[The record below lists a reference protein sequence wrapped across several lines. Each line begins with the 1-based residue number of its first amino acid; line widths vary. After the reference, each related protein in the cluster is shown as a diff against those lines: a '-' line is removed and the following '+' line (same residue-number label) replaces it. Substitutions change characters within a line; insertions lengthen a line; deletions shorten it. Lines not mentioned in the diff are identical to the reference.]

1 MPRTARLVIPNH
13 PHHIIHRGH
22 NRQPVF
28 MSADDYLCYIDNLYE
43 WKIKLQ
49 CRLYAY
55 CLMTNH
61 VHLILDPG
69 DNEENLAKL
78 MKRIA
83 GRQTRYVNKLENRS
97 GTLWEGRY
105 KSSPISADS
114 YLMACCRYIE
124 LNPVRACLVDHP
136 GSYQWSSY
144 GEKAGE
150 NFKIIDSD
158 PFYLGLSDDP
168 EKRKEKYAEWVL
180 SAIPEGELEL
190 IRAATQR
197 GQLTGGSKFYDLVA
211 ERLGQRVEARKPGRP
226 RKLEK

>member
-1 MPRTARLVIPNH
+1 MPRTARLVFPNH

-28 MSADDYLCYIDNLYE
+28 MSDDDYLYYLDNLNE
-43 WKIKLQ
+43 WKTKLQ
-49 CRLYAY
+49 CKLYAY

-69 DNEENLAKL
+69 EKEENMAKL
-78 MKRIA
+78 MKRVA
-83 GRQTRYVNKLENRS
+83 GRQTRYVNKLEKRT

-105 KSSPISADS
+105 KSSPISVDN
-114 YLMACCRYIE
+114 YLMACSRYIE

-144 GEKAGE
+144 TEKTGGNHKMVDA
-150 NFKIIDSD
+150 D
-158 PFYLGLSDDP
+158 PFYLGLSNDI
-168 EKRKEKYAEWVL
+168 EERKVKYEEWVL
-180 SAIPEGELEL
+180 SAIPEGEWDL
-190 IRAATQR
+190 IRSATQR

-211 ERLGQRVEARKPGRP
+211 ERLGQRIEARKPGRP
-226 RKLEK
+226 RSILK

>member
-1 MPRTARLVIPNH
+1 MPRTARLVIPNY

-28 MSADDYLCYIDNLYE
+28 MSDDDYLYYLDNLYE
-43 WKIKLQ
+43 WKTNLK

-69 DNEENLAKL
+69 ENEENLAKL
-78 MKRIA
+78 MKRVA
-83 GRQTRYVNKLENRS
+83 GRQTRYVNKMEKRT

-105 KSSPISADS
+105 KSSPICVDS
-114 YLMACCRYIE
+114 YLMACSRYIE

-136 GSYQWSSY
+136 EGYQWSSY
-144 GEKAGE
+144 EEKTGKELKVVDA
-150 NFKIIDSD
+150 D
-158 PFYLGLSDDP
+158 PLYLGLSDDP
-168 EKRKEKYAEWVL
+168 EKRKAKYEEWVL
-180 SAIPEGELEL
+180 SAIPEGEWEL
-190 IRAATQR
+190 IRSATQR

-211 ERLGQRVEARKPGRP
+211 ERLGQRIEARKPGRP
-226 RKLEK
+226 KSAVK

>member
-1 MPRTARLVIPNH
+1 MPRSARLVIPNH

-28 MSADDYLCYIDNLYE
+28 MSDDDYLYYLDNLQE
-43 WKIKLQ
+43 WKTKLQ
-49 CRLYAY
+49 CKLYSF
-55 CLMTNH
+55 CLMTTH

-69 DNEENLAKL
+69 ENEANLAKL
-78 MKRIA
+78 MKRVA
-83 GRQTRYVNKLENRS
+83 GRQTRYVNKLEKRT

-124 LNPVRACLVDHP
+124 LNPVRAFLVDHP

-144 GEKAGE
+144 AEKTGGTNKMVDA
-150 NFKIIDSD
+150 D
-158 PFYLGLSDDP
+158 PFYIGLSDDP
-168 EKRKEKYAEWVL
+168 EKRKLKYEEWVL
-180 SAIPEGELEL
+180 SAIPEGEWEL
-190 IRAATQR
+190 IRSAGQR

-211 ERLGQRVEARKPGRP
+211 ERLGQRIEARKPGRP
-226 RKLEK
+226 KRVVK

>member
-1 MPRTARLVIPNH
+1 MPRTARLVIPDL

-28 MSADDYLCYIDNLYE
+28 MSDDDYRYYLDNLLE
-43 WKIKLQ
+43 WKTKLK
-49 CRLYAY
+49 CRLYGY

-69 DNEENLAKL
+69 ENEENLAKL
-78 MKRIA
+78 MKRVA
-83 GRQTRYVNKLENRS
+83 GRQTRYVNKLEKRT

-136 GSYQWSSY
+136 GSYRWSSY
-144 GEKAGE
+144 AEKTGEEAKL
-150 NFKIIDSD
+150 IDED
-158 PFYLGLSDDP
+158 PFYRGLSSDT
-168 EKRKEKYAEWVL
+168 EKRNVKYAEWVL
-180 SAIPEGELEL
+180 SAIPEGEWEL
-190 IRAATQR
+190 IRSATQR
-197 GQLTGGSKFYDLVA
+197 GQLTGGSKFYDLMA
-211 ERLGQRVEARKPGRP
+211 KRLGQRIEARKPGRP
-226 RKLEK
+226 RKK

>member
-1 MPRTARLVIPNH
+1 MPRIARLIIPNH

-28 MSADDYLCYIDNLYE
+28 LSDDDCQYYLDNLYE
-43 WKIKLQ
+43 WKNKLQ

-61 VHLILDPG
+61 LHLILDPG
-69 DNEENLAKL
+69 ENEGNLAKL

-83 GRQTRYVNKLENRS
+83 GRQTRYINKLEKRT

-124 LNPVRACLVDHP
+124 LNPVRAHLVDHP
-136 GSYQWSSY
+136 GDYQWTSY
-144 GEKAGE
+144 AEKTGKE
-150 NFKIIDSD
+150 HKLVDED

-168 EKRKEKYAEWVL
+168 EKRTELYEEWVL
-180 SAIPEGELEL
+180 SAVPEGEWEF
-190 IRAATQR
+190 IRSATQR
-197 GQLTGGSKFYDLVA
+197 GQLTGGRKFYDLVA
-211 ERLGQRVEARKPGRP
+211 DRLGHRIEARQQGRP
-226 RKLEK
+226 RSAVK

>member
-1 MPRTARLVIPNH
+1 MPRTARLVIPDH

-28 MSADDYLCYIDNLYE
+28 MSDDDYRYYLDNLLE
-43 WKIKLQ
+43 WKTKLK

-69 DNEENLAKL
+69 ESEVNLAKL
-78 MKRIA
+78 MKRVA
-83 GRQTRYVNKLENRS
+83 GRQTRYVNKLEKRT

-114 YLMACCRYIE
+114 YLMACSRYIE

-136 GSYQWSSY
+136 GSYRWSSY
-144 GEKAGE
+144 AEKTGKE
-150 NFKIIDSD
+150 PKLIDED
-158 PFYLGLSDDP
+158 PFYRGLSSDT
-168 EKRKEKYAEWVL
+168 EKRNVKYAEWVL
-180 SAIPEGELEL
+180 SAIPEGEWEL
-190 IRAATQR
+190 IRSATQR

-211 ERLGQRVEARKPGRP
+211 ERLGQRIEARKPGRP
-226 RKLEK
+226 RKTVK

>member
-28 MSADDYLCYIDNLYE
+28 MSDDDYRYYLDNLLE
-43 WKIKLQ
+43 WKTKLQ
-49 CRLYAY
+49 CKLYAY

-69 DNEENLAKL
+69 ENEANLAKL
-78 MKRIA
+78 MKRVA
-83 GRQTRYVNKLENRS
+83 GRQTRYVNKLEKRT

-124 LNPVRACLVDHP
+124 LNPVRACLVAHP

-144 GEKAGE
+144 TDKTSVGPKMV
-150 NFKIIDSD
+150 DDD
-158 PFYLGLSDDP
+158 PYYLGLSCYP
-168 EKRKEKYAEWVL
+168 EKRKVKYAEWVL
-180 SAIPEGELEL
+180 SAIPEEEWEL
-190 IRAATQR
+190 IRSATQR
-197 GQLTGGSKFYDLVA
+197 GQLTGGSRFYDLVA

-226 RKLEK
+226 RGTVK

>member
-1 MPRTARLVIPNH
+1 MPRTSRIVIPDH

-28 MSADDYLCYIDNLYE
+28 ISDEDYRYYLDNLLE
-43 WKIKLQ
+43 WKNELK

-69 DNEENLAKL
+69 ENETNLAKL
-78 MKRIA
+78 MKRVA
-83 GRQTRYVNKLENRS
+83 GRQTRYVNKLEKRT

-124 LNPVRACLVDHP
+124 LNPVRACLVEHP
-136 GSYQWSSY
+136 GSYRWSSY
-144 GEKAGE
+144 AEKTG
-150 NFKIIDSD
+150 NQSKIVDED
-158 PFYLGLSDDP
+158 PFYLGLSNDA
-168 EKRKEKYAEWVL
+168 ENRKLKYAEWLL
-180 SAIPEGELEL
+180 SAIPEGEWEL
-190 IRAATQR
+190 IRSASQR
-197 GQLTGGSKFYDLVA
+197 GQLTGESKFYDLVA
-211 ERLGQRVEARKPGRP
+211 DRLGQRIEARKPGRP
-226 RKLEK
+226 RGTVK